1 LHPST
6 PEQAHDLLPDAP
18 LYKELMSMLRVYLGN
33 KADVVLRMDVSA
45 AVVPVLKLGPAHAHA
60 LGKGHQGRLAW
71 TALLKPANDRV
82 ITIPLGRYE
91 AIPTE
96 HVARPAP
103 VGQAA

>member
-1 LHPST
+1 
-6 PEQAHDLLPDAP
+6 
-18 LYKELMSMLRVYLGN
+18 
-33 KADVVLRMDVSA
+33 VLRMEVSA
-45 AVVPVLKLGPAHAHA
+45 AVVPVLKLGPAHADS

-71 TALLKPANDRV
+71 TTLLKPANDRV

-96 HVARPAP
+96 NATRPAP